1 MILRNVL
8 FVICILTAG
17 IAMASNISGRVI
29 DHEAKEPM
37 EYASVA
43 LYEAKTQELIAG
55 GVTSQSG
62 NFAFD
67 KISSGNYFVQVQFM
81 GYEKKQSEVF
91 RLGDG
96 QHIELGDIALTPSRV
111 LVNEI
116 AVTGT
121 KIQAFNKLDKQV
133 YKADQFESAEGGSA
147 IDVLKNMPSVSVNG
161 LGEISM
167 RGSSGFLLLVNGKP
181 VLADPQSM
189 LSQLPANSI
198 ENIELITSPSAKYDP
213 DGNGGIINI
222 TTKKGSSDHTG
233 LSVNLKGGLPSTTT
247 FGNEDQPIRYAADGS
262 FSYQKDKWDITVSAN
277 YARDDLAGFRDGY
290 VSITNPEDGTIN
302 HFPSAGERS
311 FYRYN
316 YMGRASVS
324 YMADENN
331 VISAGVYSGKR
342 YQERDANIFYTNSQT
357 DLQDNIIYRFDYYNP
372 NKQIKQGTFTL
383 GNLDYTHTFA
393 NRSELTISGLYE
405 YDDLYGNT
413 HNRNLTRPD
422 GEVLQYVQNPYEKPI
437 KGYRLQADYRLPMAG
452 GTFETG
458 YQFRNDR
465 QDGVF
470 DYLVTPFDPNQPGLD
485 QFSGTAVSKNR
496 INSAYL
502 QYSAKRDR
510 LEYSTGLR
518 YEYSSRTVLLS
529 TDPNPHHLKLSNLF
543 PSVSALYALNR
554 GWKVK
559 GAYSRRIQR
568 SSNNQL
574 NPIPEREHS
583 ETLEIGDPDLRP
595 ELVNSFELGLIK
607 TFDRGS
613 LFTTAYYRSSKDP
626 VQRVNS
632 VYADTILNRVYTN
645 VEKATALGFELG
657 VNVQPV
663 DWWNFYLG
671 TNVYKQKYEG
681 DLLILGE
688 QVRID
693 PKDDWVYSINA
704 NTSFTL
710 APSWSLDANIN
721 YLSVRPTAQGED
733 SRFLSPNLSLK
744 KSLFNNR
751 MTASVQWQN
760 IDLGMHESNRQ
771 RITTWGEDFYTT
783 TNYIYETDMILVNL
797 SFNLNKKNIK
807 EKLPKSEFGEKEF

>member
-8 FVICILTAG
+8 FFICLLLAANAT
-17 IAMASNISGRVI
+17 ASNVTGRVI
-29 DHEAKEPM
+29 DYEAKEPM

-43 LYEAKTQELIAG
+43 LYQSENQELVAG
-55 GVTSQSG
+55 GITDVSG
-62 NFAFD
+62 KFTFT
-67 KISSGNYFVQVQFM
+67 KIKAGSYFVQIQFM
-81 GYEKKQSEVF
+81 GYEKQASEVF
-91 RLGDG
+91 RISADKPVA
-96 QHIELGDIALTPSRV
+96 LGDIALTPSQV
-111 LVNEI
+111 LVDEI

-121 KIQAFNKLDKQV
+121 KIQAFNKLDKQL
-133 YKADQFESAEGGSA
+133 YKADQFESAQGGSA

-189 LSQLPANSI
+189 LSQLPANTI
-198 ENIELITSPSAKYDP
+198 ENVELITSPSAKYDP
-213 DGNGGIINI
+213 DGKGGIINI

-233 LSVNLKGGLPSTTT
+233 LSINLKGGLPSTTT
-247 FGNEDQPIRYAADGS
+247 FGNEDQPVRYAADAS
-262 FSYQKDKWDITVSAN
+262 FSYQKDKWDITLSGN

-290 VSITNPEDGTIN
+290 VRITNPENGTIN

-324 YMADENN
+324 YAADENN
-331 VISAGVYSGKR
+331 VISLGVYSGKR
-342 YQERDANIFYTNSQT
+342 YQERDANIFYKNSQT
-357 DLQDNIIYRFDYYNP
+357 DLQDNFIYHFNYYNP

-393 NRSELTISGLYE
+393 NQSHLTLSGLYE

-413 HNRNLTRPD
+413 HNYNLSRQG

-437 KGYRLQADYRLPMAG
+437 KGYRLKADYRLPVASGML
-452 GTFETG
+452 ETG

-496 INSAYL
+496 INSAYV
-502 QYSAKRDR
+502 QYSAQRDR
-510 LEYSTGLR
+510 LEYSAGLR
-518 YEYSSRTVLLS
+518 YEYSSRTVVLS
-529 TDPNPHHLKLSNLF
+529 TDPNPHKLKLSNLF
-543 PSVSALYALNR
+543 PSISALYALDND
-554 GWKVK
+554 WKVK

-595 ELVNSFELGLIK
+595 ELINSFELGLIK
-607 TFDRGS
+607 TFDKGS

-645 VEKATALGFELG
+645 VEKATALGLELG

-663 DWWNFYLG
+663 SWWNFYLG
-671 TNVYKQKYEG
+671 TTIYKQKYEG
-681 DLLILGE
+681 DLVILGE
-688 QVRID
+688 PVRID

-704 NTSFTL
+704 NTNFTL
-710 APSWSLDANIN
+710 APTWSLDANVN

-771 RITTWGEDFYTT
+771 RITTWGKDFYTT

-797 SFNLNKKNIK
+797 SFNLNKKNINS
-807 EKLPKSEFGEKEF
+807 KLPKSEFGEKEF